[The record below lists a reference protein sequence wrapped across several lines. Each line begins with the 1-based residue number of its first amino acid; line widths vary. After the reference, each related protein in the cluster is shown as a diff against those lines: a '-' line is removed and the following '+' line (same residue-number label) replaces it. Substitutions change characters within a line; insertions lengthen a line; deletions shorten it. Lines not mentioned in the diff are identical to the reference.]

1 VGEGSSAH
9 EDGSVESHVNR
20 QRLAVSLRRRRKR
33 REPRLP
39 ISTAG
44 HARQV
49 ISRPSCVVCVCF
61 AVLLAGCGSTTD
73 DGPISERKPTAARPT
88 TIDKAAFVRRVE
100 AACRQGR
107 KRWSDPR
114 AVARELPP
122 SPIQTSAPAKQ
133 RRLAETL
140 RGYRAII
147 QDVIDEVRRRRLREH
162 GGGASAE
169 KYAVALS
176 RAATELEGDELKIRQ
191 QWNRELQA
199 PTVRRHLRQARRL
212 AKPVGLEDCAS
223 FPGKL

>member
-1 VGEGSSAH
+1 M
-9 EDGSVESHVNR
+9 
-20 QRLAVSLRRRRKR
+20 
-33 REPRLP
+33 
-39 ISTAG
+39 ISW
-44 HARQV
+44 
-49 ISRPSCVVCVCF
+49 PSCAVCF
-61 AVLLAGCGSTTD
+61 CVFVLLAGCGSTTD
-73 DGPISERKPTAARPT
+73 DGSISESEPTATRPT
-88 TIDKAAFVRRVE
+88 TIDKAAFDRRVE

-107 KRWSDPR
+107 KLWSDPR
-114 AVARELPP
+114 AVARRLPA
-122 SPIQTSAPAKQ
+122 SPIQTTAPAKQ

-147 QDVIDEVRRRRLREH
+147 QNVIDEVRRLRQH

-199 PTVRRHLRQARRL
+199 PAVRRYLRQARRL
-212 AKPVGLEDCAS
+212 AKPVGFEACAT